1 MARIWFLARRGQVP
15 DDPLVF
21 MIRDWRSQVT
31 GAAVVVIMIAATL
44 LP

>member
-1 MARIWFLARRGQVP
+1 MMP

-31 GAAVVVIMIAATL
+31 GAMVLLIMVAATVV
-44 LP
+44 P